1 MIDAEFLPLDD
12 PGKTLAALG
21 KDARLVPYGGGNFGM
36 PLPLLEPGG
45 ERIVPNDRFFMRSNG
60 PVPVIDPATWEMEI
74 AGNVGRPVV
83 LSLGDLRAMPKRSMT
98 AVLECAGNGRTG
110 YDPVPEGTPWRY
122 DAAGCAVWEGVP
134 LATLL
139 DLAGVR
145 DGTIDIVAQG
155 GDFPEMRRGLP
166 LAVAREPDTLVVLAM
181 NGEPLPVA
189 HGGPAR
195 LLTPGWAGIASTKWL
210 VGLEALDRAFDGFWN
225 TDNYVMWS
233 AEGEPLRPV
242 EEMPVRSV
250 ISAPDDGAVA
260 PAGPLRVSGYAWSG
274 YGAVRRVELSA
285 DGGATW
291 RDACFVADGR
301 RAWARWETTID
312 VAPGGLVLM
321 ARATDERGLRQPLS
335 APWNLKGYQ
344 QNGVQRV
351 SLTVEG

>member
-1 MIDAEFLPLDD
+1 MTDADFLPLDD
-12 PGKTLAALG
+12 PARTLAALG
-21 KDARLVPYGGGNFGM
+21 KDPRLVPYGGGNFGM
-36 PLPLLEPGG
+36 PLPFLEPDG

-60 PVPVIDPATWEMEI
+60 PVPLIDPAAWELEI
-74 AGNVGRPVV
+74 AGNVARPAV
-83 LSLGDLRAMPKRSMT
+83 LSLADLRAMPQRTVT

-134 LATLL
+134 LAALL
-139 DLAGVR
+139 DLTGVCE
-145 DGTIDIVAQG
+145 GTIDVVTQG

-166 LAVAREPDTLVVLAM
+166 LAVARDPDTLVVLRM
-181 NGEPLPVA
+181 NGESLPVA

-195 LLTPGWAGIASTKWL
+195 LLAPGWAGIASTKWL

-225 TDNYVMWS
+225 TDNYVVWS

-250 ISAPDDGAVA
+250 ISSPEAGTAV
-260 PAGPLRVSGYAWSG
+260 PPGPLRATGYAWSG
-274 YGAVRRVELSA
+274 FGAIRRVEVSA

-291 RDACFVADGR
+291 REASFVADGR
-301 RAWARWETTID
+301 RAWVRWEATVD
-312 VAPGGLVLM
+312 AAPGALTLL
-321 ARATDERGLRQPLS
+321 ARATDERGLRQPMV
-335 APWNLKGYQ
+335 APWNLKGYL